1 MADHYRTLGIA
12 PNADEAVIRAVY
24 VALMKR
30 FHPDRNASP
39 EMLKRAQD
47 ITAAYA
53 VLSDPKKR
61 AAYDD
66 ERAGLDPWARSA
78 ALPVRRRR
86 GIGSVAFA
94 GLAVA
99 IVAAAFALSP
109 MIPITQPAKRSVAAA
124 AMNSPSTHC
133 AGLAD
138 SERIRTALIMR
149 LDEVGALDQTAAAA
163 LTASRF
169 EIAAPVAARDLAA
182 PGHIA
187 CLATVAI
194 TLPAAF
200 STSSGQGT
208 VLSDLQYSA
217 SRTEPESAMRVH
229 PDGRLVAALSGIRH
243 KPTLAA
249 VVNPMLEDDVVLA
262 GVATP
267 LPVGIPEPKMAE
279 KPPSE
284 PTRRAVVPRAPAPLP
299 TRVVEALQQERV
311 AGLNGIDRQTM
322 NFYGQ
327 SLRNASATKKG
338 KLEASHSGFAQ
349 RLAACGSDACRR
361 ETYLKRNVEISR
373 IMMGE

>member
-12 PNADEAVIRAVY
+12 PTADEAVIRAVY

-30 FHPDRNASP
+30 FHPDRNTSP

-66 ERAGLDPWARSA
+66 DRAELDPWARGV
-78 ALPVRRRR
+78 ALPARRKSR
-86 GIGSVAFA
+86 IGGLVLV
-94 GLAVA
+94 GLAGA
-99 IVAAAFALSP
+99 IVTGAFALSP
-109 MIPITQPAKRSVAAA
+109 MIPIVQPVKRNAAAA
-124 AMNSPSTHC
+124 AMNPRSTHC
-133 AGLAD
+133 TGLAD

-169 EIAAPVAARDLAA
+169 EIAAPTDARDLAA
-182 PGHIA
+182 PGQVA
-187 CLATVAI
+187 CLATLAI
-194 TLPAAF
+194 TLPAQF
-200 STSSGQGT
+200 STASGQGT
-208 VLSDLQYSA
+208 ILSELQFSS
-217 SRTEPESAMRVH
+217 SRNEPGSAMRVH

-243 KPTLAA
+243 QPTLAA
-249 VVNPMLEDDVVLA
+249 VVNPMLEEGAASVED
-262 GVATP
+262 
-267 LPVGIPEPKMAE
+267 LPVPIPSAAPE
-279 KPPSE
+279 
-284 PTRRAVVPRAPAPLP
+284 RRPAPKPVPIRNADLARQP
-299 TRVVEALQQERV
+299 QPVAIRTASEREPERV
-311 AGLNGIDRQTM
+311 AGLNGVDSQTM
-322 NFYGQ
+322 TFYGQ
-327 SLRNASATKKG
+327 SLRNANAGKKG
-338 KLEASHSGFAQ
+338 KLEASHSAFVQ

>member
-1 MADHYRTLGIA
+1 LADHYRTLGIA

-53 VLSDPKKR
+53 VLSDPAKR

-66 ERAGLDPWARSA
+66 QRAGLDPWARSA
-78 ALPVRRRR
+78 ALPVKRRR
-86 GIGSVAFA
+86 GIGGVAFA

-99 IVAAAFALSP
+99 IVAGAFALSP
-109 MIPITQPAKRSVAAA
+109 MIPIAQPAKRSVTAA
-124 AMNSPSTHC
+124 AMTPQSTHC

-138 SERIRTALIMR
+138 PERIRAALIMR

-163 LTASRF
+163 LTASRL
-169 EIAAPVAARDLAA
+169 EIAAPADARDLAA
-182 PGHIA
+182 PGQIA
-187 CLATVAI
+187 CLATLAI

-208 VLSDLQYSA
+208 ILSELQYSA
-217 SRTEPESAMRVH
+217 SRTEPGSAIRVH
-229 PDGRLVAALSGIRH
+229 PDGRFVAALSGIRH
-243 KPTLAA
+243 QPMLAA
-249 VVNPMLEDDVVLA
+249 VSNPMLEEDAALTEAPPPVSIPNPSLA
-262 GVATP
+262 VK
-267 LPVGIPEPKMAE
+267 E
-279 KPPSE
+279 PSE
-284 PTRRAVVPRAPAPLP
+284 PVRRAVVERTPAPIGA
-299 TRVVEALQQERV
+299 RVVEAPRQERV
-311 AGLNGIDRQTM
+311 AGLNGVDRQTM

-338 KLEASHSGFAQ
+338 KLEASHPGFAQ
-349 RLAACGSDACRR
+349 RLAACGNDTCRR